1 MEAERLKQHESLML
15 SRIRVVHD
23 LETANNPRYREI
35 LVAALKHLDDKL
47 SACSPARKPGDK
59 TILPTNQP

>member
-1 MEAERLKQHESLML
+1 MEAERLKQRESLML

-35 LVAALKHLDDKL
+35 LLAALKHLDDKL
-47 SACSPARKPGDK
+47 SE
-59 TILPTNQP
+59 LV